1 MNSELKLP
9 EERMLKLQASYKLFQ
24 KLNQALQGKN
34 NDQPAKLGGLCKT

>member
-24 KLNQALQGKN
+24 KLNQALKN
-34 NDQPAKLGGLCKT
+34 KPKEPQACKT

>member
-24 KLNQALQGKN
+24 KLNQALQ
-34 NDQPAKLGGLCKT
+34 AKPKEPPSCKT